1 MAKTLLRYDCLE
13 DKNGD
18 LLISIS
24 GLSKEQKEK
33 IISTIALSITQTGLD
48 LSFVKDQT
56 PVKKNINLD
65 YIFAMD
71 KNDLEEYILTNKDNI
86 KDYRSFG
93 YILFKYD
100 HPLMTSV
107 QMNDFAEADCLDDE
121 EWKQKVKD
129 ILPSVL
135 KEITNVTGS
144 DESAPVDEFVPAPEV
159 TPFEDNPAEKD
170 SSTKENYNPF
180 S

>member
-1 MAKTLLRYDCLE
+1 MAKTLLRYDCIE

-33 IISTIALSITQTGLD
+33 IVSTIALSITQTGLD

-56 PVKKNINLD
+56 PVKKNIDLED
-65 YIFAMD
+65 IIAMD
-71 KNDLEEYILTNKDNI
+71 KNALKEYIFANKDNI
-86 KDYRSFG
+86 KDYRYFG

-100 HPLMTSV
+100 HPLMTPD

-121 EWKQKVKD
+121 EWKEKVKG

-135 KEITNVTGS
+135 KEIANATDS
-144 DESAPVDEFVPAPEV
+144 DEFVPAPKNI
-159 TPFEDNPAEKD
+159 PFEDDPSIEEKD
-170 SSTKENYNPF
+170 SSYNPF

>member
-1 MAKTLLRYDCLE
+1 MAKTLLRYDCIE

-33 IISTIALSITQTGLD
+33 IVSTIALSITQTGLD

-56 PVKKNINLD
+56 PVKKNI
-65 YIFAMD
+65 
-71 KNDLEEYILTNKDNI
+71 DLEDIIAMNKNALKEYILTNKDNI
-86 KDYRSFG
+86 KDYRYFG

-100 HPLMTSV
+100 HPAMTSD
-107 QMNDFAEADCLDDE
+107 QINDFAEADCLDDE
-121 EWKQKVKD
+121 EWKEKVKNV
-129 ILPSVL
+129 LPSVL
-135 KEITNVTGS
+135 KDITNAAGS
-144 DESAPVDEFVPAPEV
+144 DDDGFVPAPEA
-159 TPFEDNPAEKD
+159 TPFKDD
-170 SSTKENYNPF
+170 SSEEEDSSYNPF